1 MKESKE
7 NATQGVLFICLVPL
21 TLTSKRKMGPLSTN
35 RTRNLSKLKAL
46 SPVTDTAHHID
57 ERTGNVQESS
67 GLSKQAWDRHS
78 ASQALQNL
86 MPCPKSEVF
95 PPRRARKWNS
105 SSYECAFQKRYYTV
119 LWFSSHKQKKI
130 KNLQNLSLKK
140 WKDSFVSILHLY
152 AFLAPCV
159 LFVLFWKK
167 GGSIS
172 FSFVGGKPPQAKEF
186 TRYLNWYPH
195 LNYIKPCKSF
205 HNATWKCMLKAY
217 ANICRA
223 VGFAH
228 LKQNIMALTA
238 GHV

>member
-1 MKESKE
+1 MSKNPRVFQNKHGIDTVIPRLCRAWCHAQSLKPSHPEELE
-7 NATQGVLFICLVPL
+7 NGILLHMSAHFRSATILSYDFP
-21 TLTSKRKMGPLSTN
+21 LTSK
-35 RTRNLSKLKAL
+35 
-46 SPVTDTAHHID
+46 
-57 ERTGNVQESS
+57 
-67 GLSKQAWDRHS
+67 
-78 ASQALQNL
+78 
-86 MPCPKSEVF
+86 
-95 PPRRARKWNS
+95 
-105 SSYECAFQKRYYTV
+105 
-119 LWFSSHKQKKI
+119 KKI